1 MDTIRD
7 RIAHACTPWEWRG
20 RGRVLV
26 LVGAAVAVCVAGMV
40 LGWLRGDGVGNST
53 TLAVING
60 VALLFLFV
68 RPALRSLRQ
77 WDEASRTS

>member
-7 RIAHACTPWEWRG
+7 RIAHACTPWEWRS

-26 LVGAAVAVCVAGMV
+26 LVGAAVAVCVAGVV
-40 LGWLRGDGVGNST
+40 LGWLRGDGLGNST
-53 TLAVING
+53 TLAVISG
-60 VALLFLFV
+60 VALLLLFV
-68 RPALRSLRQ
+68 RPALRTLRR